1 VIIFILLTQEKD
13 IMQSQ
18 CGPHGLQ
25 LNPTLMSMATQNAAF
40 SQWAWEVAKQD
51 GCLPCAS
58 APYPSWPPKSPS
70 AFTYPTLQS
79 LEEVSGL
86 DTAAYGAPYVP
97 SQLEQ
102 LGSQPSSLACAVPA
116 SVRATFSAFQ
126 PEQGVASSNGG
137 PFTIPLSLDDAINN
151 PGSSDPLAGTPAAH
165 KASEDDDDDDTVPP
179 TALPSLMMNTLQGIG
194 YDLQH
199 WSELPA
205 QGPVDKASFVLGRDS
220 RPFYMLLW
228 FLLFVAIYM
237 ALKLVL

>member
-1 VIIFILLTQEKD
+1 
-13 IMQSQ
+13 MQSQ

-58 APYPSWPPKSPS
+58 AAYPSWPPKSPS
-70 AFTYPTLQS
+70 AFTYPALQS

-86 DTAAYGAPYVP
+86 DTAAYGAPYEP

-116 SVRATFSAFQ
+116 SVRATFAPFQ
-126 PEQGVASSNGG
+126 PEQGVPSSNGG
-137 PFTIPLSLDDAINN
+137 PFTIPLSLDDAGNN
-151 PGSSDPLAGTPAAH
+151 PLAGTPAH
-165 KASEDDDDDDTVPP
+165 QKAPEDDDDDETIPP
-179 TALPSLMMNTLQGIG
+179 TALPSLMLNTLQGIG

-199 WSELPA
+199 WTDLPA
-205 QGPVDKASFVLGRDS
+205 QGPVEKATFVLGRDS

-237 ALKLVL
+237 GLKLAL